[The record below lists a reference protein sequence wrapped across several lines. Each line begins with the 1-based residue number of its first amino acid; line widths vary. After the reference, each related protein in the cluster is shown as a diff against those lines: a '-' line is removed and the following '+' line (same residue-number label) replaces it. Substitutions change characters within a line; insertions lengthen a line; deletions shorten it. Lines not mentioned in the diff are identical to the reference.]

1 LAGGKHRG
9 EQIGLVVLA
18 RMRQHDQ
25 KCYQMAMIARA
36 GMEMHMTGP
45 KSGAEQYEF
54 INKAF
59 VRHVDLSRV
68 GAPLRRCR
76 GHCKM

>member
-1 LAGGKHRG
+1 
-9 EQIGLVVLA
+9 
-18 RMRQHDQ
+18 
-25 KCYQMAMIARA
+25 MAMIARA

-76 GHCKM
+76 GHFKM